1 MKINEAFP
9 GMYLV
14 AADLKDREVKV
25 QINQVREG
33 EVGGEMKPVMYFVGK
48 EKGLVMNKTNWN
60 TVTEIA
66 GTDESDEWTGQDVIL
81 FATETEFQGK
91 RVPCLRLKADKKV
104 GAPPKA
110 PKVKPSTQAAEQFE
124 SETPP
129 EDIPF

>member
-66 GTDESDEWTGQDVIL
+66 GTDESDEWTGQDVVL

-104 GAPPKA
+104 AAP
-110 PKVKPSTQAAEQFE
+110 PKVKPSKQAAEQFE